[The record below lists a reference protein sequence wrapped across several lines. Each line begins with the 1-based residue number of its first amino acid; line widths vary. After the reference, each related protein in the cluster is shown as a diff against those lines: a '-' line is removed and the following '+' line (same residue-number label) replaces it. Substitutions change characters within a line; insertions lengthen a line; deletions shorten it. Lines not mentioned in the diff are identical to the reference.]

1 MRYTFLLCFVLFA
14 VVAKA
19 QKNIP
24 TAQEVMQQAYKQAE
38 KENKK
43 VFVIFHASWCG
54 WCKRMDAAMQ
64 DESCKDFFQDNFVI
78 AHLTVQE
85 SPNNKKLENKGGD
98 TYLEQ
103 WGGKEQGLP
112 FWAILDTKGALLANS
127 LDAKGDNIGC
137 PAQVHEVEAFI
148 SILQKTTSIDAT
160 TAAAITKRFKQNA
173 R

>member
-1 MRYTFLLCFVLFA
+1 MRVIFFFCFLLFA
-14 VVAKA
+14 VAAKA
-19 QKNIP
+19 QKSTP
-24 TAQEVMQQAYKQAE
+24 TAQEVLKEAYMQAE

-64 DESCKDFFQDNFVI
+64 DESCKDFFQENFVI
-78 AHLTVQE
+78 THLTVQE
-85 SPNNKKLENKGGD
+85 SPDNKKLENKGGD
-98 TYLEQ
+98 IYVEQ
-103 WGGKEQGLP
+103 WGGKELGLP
-112 FWAILDTKGALLANS
+112 FWAILDVNGALLANS

-148 SILQKTTSIDAT
+148 SILQKTTSIDTT